1 MSIKA
6 FYSDLD
12 GTMVGPGGCFV
23 RNVDSKL
30 TAEPT
35 LALIELLAA
44 EIDLVLVS
52 GRTREQLLEA
62 ARIFGADGYV
72 AEMGAIIGWDAGRQS
87 TLVTGQTPSEFA
99 GQLVAQLESIGLVD
113 ALFRQFEGRLTYHA
127 PWHLGHE
134 TDVMLHGQ
142 VDVDEV
148 DQWLADR
155 NFGWLTLDDNGVLP
169 SVTMP
174 GLTGS
179 IHVYHLIARGISKGR
194 SVALDLE
201 RRGLG
206 PEQAVAVGDSLSDL
220 DMASHVKQ
228 LFLVA
233 NGGAEPSIR
242 AAAEKLPNVTV
253 CDDSVGLG
261 WAQAARQAVQW
272 AGSVDELAG

>member
-23 RNVDSKL
+23 HDVDSKL

-52 GRTREQLLEA
+52 GRTRAQLIEA
-62 ARIFGADGYV
+62 ARIFGADGYI
-72 AEMGAIIGWDAGRQS
+72 AEMGAIIGWDAGRES
-87 TLVTGQTPSEFA
+87 TLVTGQTPREFA

-142 VDVDEV
+142 VDVEEV
-148 DQWLADR
+148 DRWLAER

-174 GLTGS
+174 GVTGS

-194 SVALDLE
+194 SVAARSRTTRSGAGASSRG
-201 RRGLG
+201 RR
-206 PEQAVAVGDSLSDL
+206 
-220 DMASHVKQ
+220 
-228 LFLVA
+228 
-233 NGGAEPSIR
+233 
-242 AAAEKLPNVTV
+242 LPV
-253 CDDSVGLG
+253 
-261 WAQAARQAVQW
+261 
-272 AGSVDELAG
+272 

>member
-1 MSIKA
+1 MNIKA

-23 RNVDSKL
+23 RNVDGEL

-35 LALIELLAA
+35 LALIDLLSAR
-44 EIDLVLVS
+44 IDLVLVS
-52 GRTREQLLEA
+52 GRTRDQLLEA

-72 AEMGAIIGWDAGRQS
+72 AEMGAIIGWDSGRQS
-87 TLVTGQTPSEFA
+87 TLVTGQTPPEFV
-99 GQLVAQLESIGLVD
+99 GKLVGQLESIGLID
-113 ALFRQFEGRLTYHA
+113 ALFRQFEGRLTYHS

-142 VDVDEV
+142 VDVEGV
-148 DQWLADR
+148 NRWLADR
-155 NFGWLTLDDNGVLP
+155 DFSWLTLDDNGVLP

-174 GLTGS
+174 GVTGS
-179 IHVYHLIARGISKGR
+179 IHVYHLLARGITKGR

-201 RRGLG
+201 RRGLV
-206 PEQAVAVGDSLSDL
+206 PDQAVAVGDSLSDL
-220 DMASHVKQ
+220 DMARHVKR

-233 NGGAEPSIR
+233 NGGEEPSIR
-242 AAAEKLPNVTV
+242 TAAEKLPNVTV

-261 WAQAARQAVQW
+261 WAQAARQAVRW
-272 AGSVDELAG
+272 ASSADELAG

>member
-1 MSIKA
+1 M

-23 RNVDSKL
+23 RDVNSDL

-35 LALIELLAA
+35 LALIELLSAGI
-44 EIDLVLVS
+44 ELVLVS
-52 GRTREQLLEA
+52 GRTRAQLQEA
-62 ARIFGADGYV
+62 SRIFGADGYV
-72 AEMGAIIGWDAGRQS
+72 AEMGAIIGWDAGRES
-87 TLVTGQTPSEFA
+87 TLITGQTPNEFA
-99 GQLVAQLESIGLVD
+99 GHLVAQLESIGLVD

-142 VDVDEV
+142 VDVEEV

-155 NFGWLTLDDNGVLP
+155 NFSWLTLDDNGVLP

-201 RRGLG
+201 RRGLV

-242 AAAEKLPNVTV
+242 AAAENLPNVTV

-261 WAQAARQAVQW
+261 WAQATRQAVQW
-272 AGSVDELAG
+272 ASSVDELAG